1 MTDDALRQE
10 LNRLQR
16 INAALIERVEAGSS
30 LAASPYAAFEHT
42 ISLADQV
49 RERTRALRELNETLR
64 LEVSERR
71 ATEAKL
77 LQAKQVAEQANHS
90 KTRFLAAISHDL
102 LQPLNA
108 AKLFAATLEQQLQ
121 SSVSEPVLH
130 SLQRSLDNIDD
141 LLSTLVDISR
151 LEAGVIQPQ
160 PSVFNVQEVL
170 ENLYAE
176 HVPLAEQAALTLR
189 LHAYPCVVFTD
200 RTLLFRVLRNFLS
213 NAIRYT
219 PRGGRIVLGM
229 RKQGTQVQLQ
239 VWDNGQGI
247 EAADQV
253 RIFEEFQRLA
263 SNIDQAKGLG
273 LGLAIVDRIAQLL
286 GHPLLLQSRAGA
298 GSMFGI
304 AVPISLETPLA
315 QGLRQPRLNAPDY
328 LHGAQVVVLEDHAQ
342 VREAMAELLN
352 QWHCRVVTAVS
363 ADEARQTLTMPPQ
376 VLLVD
381 YHLGAQRRGTQEADQ
396 LIEQIQQRW
405 PQAERPSVIM
415 ITADHSR
422 LLKQELHAAGYW
434 LLHKPIQPMRLR
446 SAITHVLQRIRGN

>member
-1 MTDDALRQE
+1 MSDDALKQE

-16 INAALIERVEAGSS
+16 INAALIERVEAGSG
-30 LAASPYAAFEHT
+30 LTASPYAAFEHT
-42 ISLADQV
+42 ITLAEQV

-64 LEVSERR
+64 LEVEERR
-71 ATEAKL
+71 AAEAKL
-77 LQAKQVAEQANHS
+77 LQAKQAAEQANHS

-121 SSVSEPVLH
+121 NTPSESLLH

-160 PSVFNVQEVL
+160 PTIFNIQEVL

-176 HVPLAEQAALTLR
+176 HVPLAEQAGLTMR

-229 RKQGTQVQLQ
+229 RKQGMQVQLQ
-239 VWDNGQGI
+239 VWDNGHGI

-263 SNIDQAKGLG
+263 SDIDQAKGLG

-286 GHPLLLQSRAGA
+286 GHPLLLQSHAGA

-304 AVPISLETPLA
+304 VVPISVETPLL
-315 QGLRQPRLNAPDY
+315 QGLRQPRRNVPDY
-328 LHGAQVVVLEDHAQ
+328 LQGAQVLVLEDHAQ
-342 VREAMAELLN
+342 VSEAMAQLLS

-363 ADEARQTLTMPPQ
+363 AEDAGQAMTMPPQ

-381 YHLGAQRRGTQEADQ
+381 YHLGAQRRGTLEAER
-396 LIEQIQQRW
+396 LIKHIRQRW
-405 PQAERPSVIM
+405 PQADHPGVIM

-422 LLKQELHAAGYW
+422 QLKQELHAAGYW

-446 SAITHVLQRIRGN
+446 SAITHVLQRLRGN